1 MGGSILTGVHK
12 SLHPVYIS
20 GGEENMEI
28 LVIEAK
34 LGDFSCRF
42 MNGYGPQEYQN
53 IEERIKFYG
62 YLEQEVINAKM
73 FDKLICIEMDA
84 NAKLGSGII
93 KSDSHSRSSNG
104 DLLLQLCVRNNLVIC
119 NATDLCEGAITRQR
133 NTVNGI
139 EKSILDY
146 FILCE
151 EMFNYLSSMKVDEA
165 RAYVLSKYSKVK
177 GKVKVTESDHNP
189 LICKF
194 DLLWSSE
201 LDCEKQRYEIFNYKD
216 PEGIIK
222 FNDLTSSSTLL
233 NCVQGNVKQ
242 SSKKWLKAFKNILHR
257 SFSKIRIKSK
267 QRKSEEIHELMKMK
281 TQLVRK
287 IG

>member
-1 MGGSILTGVHK
+1 M
-12 SLHPVYIS
+12 
-20 GGEENMEI
+20 
-28 LVIEAK
+28 
-34 LGDFSCRF
+34 
-42 MNGYGPQEYQN
+42 
-53 IEERIKFYG
+53 
-62 YLEQEVINAKM
+62 
-73 FDKLICIEMDA
+73 
-84 NAKLGSGII
+84 
-93 KSDSHSRSSNG
+93 
-104 DLLLQLCVRNNLVIC
+104 
-119 NATDLCEGAITRQR
+119 
-133 NTVNGI
+133 
-139 EKSILDY
+139 
-146 FILCE
+146 
-151 EMFNYLSSMKVDEA
+151 
-165 RAYVLSKYSKVK
+165 
-177 GKVKVTESDHNP
+177 KVTESDHNP

-233 NCVQGNVKQ
+233 NCIQGNVKQ